1 MAPAPGTEVPI
12 LSMTACRKGDR
23 TLLYRLRLPNLRL
36 RPAIAKENRRPEK
49 GAASRVTV
57 WCAAPFCDGVGR
69 VFAAVS
75 EPLRRER
82 DRSRYFGTAHY
93 RRDGE
98 YLNHGSRHSIT
109 SFCC

>member
-1 MAPAPGTEVPI
+1 MMSNPHTVLG
-12 LSMTACRKGDR
+12 GDTPYR
-23 TLLYRLRLPNLRL
+23 YRLRLLSLRS
-36 RPAIAKENRRPEK
+36 RQAIAKENRRPEK
-49 GAASRVTV
+49 GAASLVTV
-57 WCAAPFCDGVGR
+57 WCAAPFCDGGGR

-82 DRSRYFGTAHY
+82 DRSRYIGTAHY
-93 RRDGE
+93 RRGGE